1 MLAVDLKTPNLP
13 AVKFPD
19 QPIVSG
25 VLNPNAFGP
34 AGQTITPVHRTDRS
48 QGTADYTSRLFSPYL
63 TPSAI
68 LTENRQLAQGA
79 VSPAY
84 QQNIAATKYFNISTT
99 PKLRPHLHT
108 NLIA

>member
-1 MLAVDLKTPNLP
+1 MKTPNLP

-25 VLNPNAFGP
+25 VLNSSSFGP

-68 LTENRQLAQGA
+68 LTENRQLAQAA